1 MTGLQAGCPCAGQ
14 RSDKRTETAVR
25 RCCRMDS
32 AIRLAPLLLI
42 AVAIDPAAAEPP
54 RPTLK
59 LQSIESVRLSEP
71 RAPQQDAAFRH
82 RLFQE
87 DEETRPAW
95 TLPFGLQSDDSDR
108 RVTFSVRPGRGLKA
122 KARIRF

>member
-1 MTGLQAGCPCAGQ
+1 M
-14 RSDKRTETAVR
+14 
-25 RCCRMDS
+25 
-32 AIRLAPLLLI
+32 LI
-42 AVAIDPAAAEPP
+42 AVAIDPAMAEPP

-59 LQSIESVRLSEP
+59 LQSMESVRLSEP
-71 RAPQQDAAFRH
+71 RAPQQDPAFRH

-87 DEETRPAW
+87 DEQTTPAW
-95 TLPFGLQSDDSDR
+95 TLPFGLQSDDRDR

>member
-1 MTGLQAGCPCAGQ
+1 
-14 RSDKRTETAVR
+14 
-25 RCCRMDS
+25 MDG

-42 AVAIDPAAAEPP
+42 AVVVEPAAAEPLHP
-54 RPTLK
+54 ATK
-59 LQSIESVRLSEP
+59 LQSLDSVRSQETL
-71 RAPQQDAAFRH
+71 PQHDRAFRH

-87 DEETRPAW
+87 DEEMTPAW
-95 TLPFGLQSDDSDR
+95 TLPFGLQADDRDDR